1 MWCASRRS
9 SPGERFTPREG
20 PPADWRWWKLKMSGD
35 LLMRWQ
41 LEGYQRWW
49 MLWVVLEAGW
59 GDYLNRFGTLERSIS
74 VTWICSNCY
83 GKILFQSGSQGLLE
97 LNQLFVWLKLD
108 TFNQPTQHICKQTS
122 HAVCCFFPEV
132 PCTSLPFALCSGTKS
147 KQSNINNFSYTAP
160 TAFAFNFANDFF
172 FLFVYPGSGDQDAS
186 AQSKIWKANIRSAN
200 SLLALT

>member
-1 MWCASRRS
+1 MMEAED
-9 SPGERFTPREG
+9 ERGSLNEVAIRG
-20 PPADWRWWKLKMSGD
+20 
-35 LLMRWQ
+35 
-41 LEGYQRWW
+41 

-74 VTWICSNCY
+74 VTWICSNFD
-83 GKILFQSGSQGLLE
+83 GEILIQSGSQGLLE

-147 KQSNINNFSYTAP
+147 KQSNINNFSYTAS

-172 FLFVYPGSGDQDAS
+172 SPFYLPRIRGPGCECAIKNLKSKYQKRKQFVGSDVTTTVAIPVLKRLKLRGSDTQLES
-186 AQSKIWKANIRSAN
+186 AFR
-200 SLLALT
+200 